1 MPDSRY
7 PKEGRLLCR
16 VPLQGH
22 NYLILL
28 VLRRTSNHSPNPSPI
43 IGKGL
48 NRSACRSYI
57 KVSSTHQRVG
67 MFFIIGPSARSLVDY
82 MSGADGVI

>member
-1 MPDSRY
+1 MPGSGY

-67 MFFIIGPSARSLVDY
+67 MFFYNRTIRSISDRLY
-82 MSGADGVI
+82 ERSES